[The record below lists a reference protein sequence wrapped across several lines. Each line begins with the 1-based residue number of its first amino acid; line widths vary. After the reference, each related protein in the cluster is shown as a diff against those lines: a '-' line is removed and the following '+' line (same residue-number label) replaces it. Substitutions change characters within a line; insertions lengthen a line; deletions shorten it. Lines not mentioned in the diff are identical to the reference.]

1 MIANEY
7 NDQKDN
13 NVISN
18 AVCSSQEHD
27 KDSQSPSCSLQQIS
41 NISQNN
47 TSISKIPRYIR
58 NNTMGDSSN
67 SNSRVASNISSP
79 VQRKLLTKQHQN
91 QRYTRRDVNP
101 DAVIINGNH
110 LFQGIVLLKYLEY
123 FTNLF
128 TLVVHYMAN

>member
-1 MIANEY
+1 MENEY

-13 NVISN
+13 NGVSN
-18 AVCSSQEHD
+18 GVCGTQEHD
-27 KDSQSPSCSLQQIS
+27 KDSQSQNCSSQQIS

-67 SNSRVASNISSP
+67 PNSHAASNISSP

-91 QRYTRRDVNP
+91 QRYSRRDVNP
-101 DAVIINGNH
+101 DAMTIHGNH
-110 LFQGIVLLKYLEY
+110 LFEGILIDI
-123 FTNLF
+123 
-128 TLVVHYMAN
+128 

>member
-1 MIANEY
+1 MIANES

-13 NVISN
+13 NAVSN
-18 AVCSSQEHD
+18 GICSSQEHD
-27 KDSQSPSCSLQQIS
+27 KDSQSPNCSSQQIS

-101 DAVIINGNH
+101 DAMTIHGNH
-110 LFQGIVLLKYLEY
+110 LFEGTIVDI
-123 FTNLF
+123 
-128 TLVVHYMAN
+128 

>member
-13 NVISN
+13 DVISN
-18 AVCSSQEHD
+18 AVCSSQEND
-27 KDSQSPSCSLQQIS
+27 KDSESPNCLSQKIS
-41 NISQNN
+41 NISQNK

-67 SNSRVASNISSP
+67 PSSRVASNISSP

-91 QRYTRRDVNP
+91 QRYSRRDVNP
-101 DAVIINGNH
+101 DAMTIHGIH
-110 LFQGIVLLKYLEY
+110 LFEGIVI
-123 FTNLF
+123 NI
-128 TLVVHYMAN
+128 

>member
-1 MIANEY
+1 MIANES

-13 NVISN
+13 NAVSN
-18 AVCSSQEHD
+18 GVCSSQEHD
-27 KDSQSPSCSLQQIS
+27 KDSQSPNCSSQQIS

-91 QRYTRRDVNP
+91 QRYSRRDVNP
-101 DAVIINGNH
+101 DAMTIHGNH
-110 LFQGIVLLKYLEY
+110 LFEGIIVDI
-123 FTNLF
+123 
-128 TLVVHYMAN
+128 

>member
-1 MIANEY
+1 MIENEF

-13 NVISN
+13 NGVSN
-18 AVCSSQEHD
+18 GVCNGEENN
-27 KDSQSPSCSLQQIS
+27 KESQSPNCSAQQIS

-47 TSISKIPRYIR
+47 TSLSKIPRYIR

-91 QRYTRRDVNP
+91 QRYSKRDVNS
-101 DAVIINGNH
+101 DAIAIHGNPR
-110 LFQGIVLLKYLEY
+110 FEGIVI
-123 FTNLF
+123 NI
-128 TLVVHYMAN
+128 

>member
-1 MIANEY
+1 MENEY

-13 NVISN
+13 NGVSN
-18 AVCSSQEHD
+18 GVCGTQEHD
-27 KDSQSPSCSLQQIS
+27 KDSQSQNCSSQQIS

-79 VQRKLLTKQHQN
+79 VQRKLLTKQHQ
-91 QRYTRRDVNP
+91 RYSRRDVNP
-101 DAVIINGNH
+101 DAMIINGNN
-110 LFQGIVLLKYLEY
+110 LFQGIIVPKY
-123 FTNLF
+123 
-128 TLVVHYMAN
+128 